1 MEMTGEQ
8 LIPASQDETWAAL
21 NDPQML
27 KDCVPGC
34 ESMERVSDSEYAVL
48 MTARVGPVSA
58 KFKGR
63 MTVSNVKPPVSYS
76 IAFEGQGGVA
86 GFAKGGADV
95 ALSPEGEA
103 TRLSYKVK
111 ANVGGKLAQIG
122 SRLVDAAANKVA
134 GDFFGAFNQKMAALH
149 GGGSRGGHGGDD
161 GGGAHAAPGG
171 HDEHDAH
178 QPAPVPR
185 DPDLP
190 QISDVSLSFFAAGAL
205 VVFAVALIVLL

>member
-8 LIPASQDETWAAL
+8 LIHASQADTWAAL
-21 NDPQML
+21 NDPAIL
-27 KDCVPGC
+27 KACIPGC
-34 ESMERVSDSEYAVL
+34 ESIELTGDNAYVVQ

-58 KFKGR
+58 KFKGK
-63 MTVSNVKPPVSYS
+63 MTLSSIVAPDSYS

-95 ALSPEGEA
+95 TLAMVGDD
-103 TRLSYKVK
+103 TKLSYKVK

-134 GDFFGAFNQKMAALH
+134 NDFFVAFNEKVGKPRHAVA
-149 GGGSRGGHGGDD
+149 GDR
-161 GGGAHAAPGG
+161 
-171 HDEHDAH
+171 HDEHH
-178 QPAPVPR
+178 PEPVAR

-190 QISDVSLSFFAAGAL
+190 QVSEATLSFFAAGAL
-205 VVFAVALIVLL
+205 VVFVVALLTLI